1 MGGFSKIPIFQAR
14 YLQKFILRKSGGA
27 LVRAAPGGGEGGSLS
42 LLVTQNHGH
51 VALRDVV

>member
-14 YLQKFILRKSGGA
+14 YLQKFLLRKSGGA
-27 LVRAAPGGGEGGSLS
+27 LARAAPGGGEGGSLS